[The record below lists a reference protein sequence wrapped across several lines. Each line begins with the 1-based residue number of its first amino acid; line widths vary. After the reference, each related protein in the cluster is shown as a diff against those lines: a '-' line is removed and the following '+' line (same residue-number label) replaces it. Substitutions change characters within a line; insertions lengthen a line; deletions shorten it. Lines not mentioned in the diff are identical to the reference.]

1 MATKVGEVLKH
12 DPLKLRFTQSN
23 GQNGCPKS
31 IIRRQG
37 SLTVAELIQPG
48 YMATTNNLLYY
59 ELLDVSIIELETKKS
74 LRITWVGPNNK
85 EDVSLVPSLFG
96 DVLEWGAHACPF
108 WFPGLA
114 FVPATEEHDNE
125 RRRAGLV
132 AQGGQAAAGRLGR
145 DSHL

>member
-1 MATKVGEVLKH
+1 MATKVGEMLKH

-23 GQNGCPKS
+23 GQNGSPKS

-48 YMATTNNLLYY
+48 YMASTANLLYY

-85 EDVSLVPSLFG
+85 EDVSIRAALL
-96 DVLEWGAHACPF
+96 AC
-108 WFPGLA
+108 G
-114 FVPATEEHDNE
+114 
-125 RRRAGLV
+125 RRAFADAFRPRHAGDPLLP
-132 AQGGQAAAGRLGR
+132 AA
-145 DSHL
+145 